1 MRGWKLQFLISFM
14 VVAPLALGQGVNGT
28 ITGTVTDPSSSVVS
42 GAAVEATNVE
52 TGALYT
58 AASTNAG
65 NYALVNLPVGT
76 YTVTAKASGFKTY
89 THTNLAITA
98 GQVLKEDVELQ
109 VGSAAESVTVSA
121 ESSLLKTESGETA
134 HNITL
139 KEMDELPLLGISG
152 GYRNPYATLTTLPG
166 SSGGAVINGL
176 GGNNTNAAYRIE
188 GQDSSNR
195 LFNLTEYPSM
205 SQANVD
211 AIQEI
216 SYQTSNYAAEF
227 GQGGSMVVNMTMK
240 SGTNQY
246 HGSGFEYF
254 VNEDLNAG
262 YPFSISG
269 GPGSTFGGNGGKFRP
284 YYRRHDF
291 GGTLGGP
298 VEIPGLYNGK
308 DKTFFFFSYE
318 GMRLDVPQ
326 PAQTTDVPDTY
337 LRQNAPPAVQL
348 LLNTFPVQNGAD
360 DPNCLAPGPP
370 AAGATCLA
378 LFTAAYSAPGSLD
391 ATSIRIDH
399 TFGDKLKV
407 FGRYSDSP
415 SSDITRSTLDL
426 AELIATT
433 FNVKSLTLG
442 ATSAFS
448 PRFSNDLRF
457 NYTQNNNAYIES
469 LDNFGSAQPVVPN
482 QLFSQTPPSAYQF
495 GAFLLA
501 GTIPR
506 FLVAPF
512 RADQWQINVTDAFSV
527 VFGSHVLKYGV
538 DYRRLATTQSY
549 NQLGNAVFFSGP
561 AGVLTNS
568 ASAVVLTTVPSEPVF
583 SNFSAYVQDEWRA
596 TSRLNVSAGLR
607 WDLNPPPGNAVGSRP
622 YTLNEITDLATAQLA
637 PPGTPAWQTDHH
649 GFAPRLGLAY
659 QLRQASGHQT
669 VLRGGV
675 GLFYDLGNTLG
686 AVGLNAVGFTAEAFI
701 PSASFPLTPAQNM
714 LAVVGTASPYDNAVK
729 AFDPHLTLPYT
740 LQWNVA
746 IEQALGTSQSLTV
759 TYVGAS
765 GYDLLNTRFL
775 NLSGINPNF
784 SLGNGLFLVT
794 NGASSNYNALQVQ
807 FQRRLSHGFE
817 VLTSYTWAHSIDN
830 LSSNFLSQEPPIRG
844 NSDFDIRHNFAAA
857 WTYDLPGSYSSV
869 LANAILKHWALDGR
883 ITARSAL
890 PVDIF
895 SGTTFLPNG
904 TEQNVRPDVVTGVPV
919 YVADATAPGG
929 RIVNAN
935 AFVPAAGE
943 FGDEPRNFVRGFDL
957 WQADLAIERDFHLH
971 ERLNLKFRAEAFNLL
986 NHPNFGNI
994 DNNLSD
1000 GPAFFGRATNT
1011 LNGQLGG
1018 LNPLYQV
1025 GGPRSIQFALKLT
1038 F

>member
-1 MRGWKLQFLISFM
+1 
-14 VVAPLALGQGVNGT
+14 
-28 ITGTVTDPSSSVVS
+28 
-42 GAAVEATNVE
+42 
-52 TGALYT
+52 
-58 AASTNAG
+58 
-65 NYALVNLPVGT
+65 
-76 YTVTAKASGFKTY
+76 
-89 THTNLAITA
+89 
-98 GQVLKEDVELQ
+98 
-109 VGSAAESVTVSA
+109 
-121 ESSLLKTESGETA
+121 
-134 HNITL
+134 
-139 KEMDELPLLGISG
+139 
-152 GYRNPYATLTTLPG
+152 
-166 SSGGAVINGL
+166 
-176 GGNNTNAAYRIE
+176 
-188 GQDSSNR
+188 
-195 LFNLTEYPSM
+195 
-205 SQANVD
+205 
-211 AIQEI
+211 
-216 SYQTSNYAAEF
+216 
-227 GQGGSMVVNMTMK
+227 
-240 SGTNQY
+240 
-246 HGSGFEYF
+246 
-254 VNEDLNAG
+254 
-262 YPFSISG
+262 
-269 GPGSTFGGNGGKFRP
+269 
-284 YYRRHDF
+284 
-291 GGTLGGP
+291 
-298 VEIPGLYNGK
+298 
-308 DKTFFFFSYE
+308 
-318 GMRLDVPQ
+318 
-326 PAQTTDVPDTY
+326 
-337 LRQNAPPAVQL
+337 
-348 LLNTFPVQNGAD
+348 
-360 DPNCLAPGPP
+360 
-370 AAGATCLA
+370 
-378 LFTAAYSAPGSLD
+378 
-391 ATSIRIDH
+391 
-399 TFGDKLKV
+399 
-407 FGRYSDSP
+407 
-415 SSDITRSTLDL
+415 
-426 AELIATT
+426 
-433 FNVKSLTLG
+433 
-442 ATSAFS
+442 
-448 PRFSNDLRF
+448 
-457 NYTQNNNAYIES
+457 
-469 LDNFGSAQPVVPN
+469 
-482 QLFSQTPPSAYQF
+482 
-495 GAFLLA
+495 
-501 GTIPR
+501 
-506 FLVAPF
+506 
-512 RADQWQINVTDAFSV
+512 
-527 VFGSHVLKYGV
+527 VLKYGV